1 MVSRETLMSHPIKYL
16 RDEVKK
22 ANIMG
27 FATMKKDKLVDE
39 MMKRKGMFDYIV
51 PSGRKGRV
59 SYEGTKRDT
68 PKKQAEMDKKALAE
82 LRKTKKGRL
91 AIIQD
96 RINRLPANASKG
108 RVEAL
113 KAQLRAEKKR
123 K

>member
-39 MMKRKGMFDYIV
+39 MMKRKGLFDYIV

-59 SYEGTKRDT
+59 SYEGRRERKARTKKEREELKKTKR
-68 PKKQAEMDKKALAE
+68 
-82 LRKTKKGRL
+82 GRL
-91 AIIQD
+91 MLIQEKID
-96 RINRLPANASKG
+96 ALPANASKG
-108 RVEAL
+108 RIESL
-113 KAQLRAEKKR
+113 KAQLRAERAKPVR
-123 K
+123 T